1 MTTLAA
7 ADDILVSVPVRIGRR
22 LAVLDIKDGFHVS
35 VTLANGHRTRVAP
48 GSIETVI
55 ASNSMVAI
63 CFHSPQQVF
72 KLPMRASR
80 SLTFTF
86 AAQDTGAWTTALD
99 RALEF
104 PHAIDV
110 RCVPTIQT
118 VCARSCLQ
126 FAKSGEIV
134 QWAANNSCTVVKQVE
149 AVLLQRT
156 KGGMSTYDV
165 HVLPLH
171 SDGVLTVEMLPHN
184 TLDAWENQL
193 GPPRVFDFGADPI
206 PATVLKA
213 MLRELRT
220 WSHVCTEL
228 TDTANGADTGD
239 DMVEDCS
246 DSDYIANPENSETE
260 SSSASEAIT
269 SSESDIG
276 ED

>member
-110 RCVPTIQT
+110 RGVPTIQT

-171 SDGVLTVEMLPHN
+171 SDDVLTVEMLPHK
-184 TLDAWENQL
+184 TMDAWENQL
-193 GPPRVFDFGADPI
+193 GPPRVFDFGPDPI
-206 PATVLKA
+206 PVTVIKD
-213 MLRELRT
+213 MFHELRT
-220 WSHVCTEL
+220 WSRVCTDL

-239 DMVEDCS
+239 DMVVDCS
-246 DSDYIANPENSETE
+246 DSDYAANLENSETE
-260 SSSASEAIT
+260 SSSASDAIT
-269 SSESDIG
+269 SSESDIC